1 MTCCSQ
7 PLARIV
13 VIAIAATVL
22 LWWALNPSD
31 RGRFSAGLQ
40 AAWEAMG
47 VQSKLRPRPAYPP
60 EEVVRIQIE
69 ALGDNDRPHPDA
81 GIEITFRFA
90 SPANRRVTGPLPRF
104 IEMVHNPDYRPML
117 NHGGA
122 RYGKLKRE
130 GDQASQTVILKT
142 GDGSR
147 VGYLFQ
153 LSRQSEA
160 PYKDC
165 WMTDSVM
172 RFEVR
177 DDYRQV

>member
-1 MTCCSQ
+1 MKCCSR

-13 VIAIAATVL
+13 VIAVAGTVL
-22 LWWALNPSD
+22 LWWVSNPSD
-31 RGRFSAGLQ
+31 RSRLSAGLQ
-40 AAWEAMG
+40 AAGDAIG
-47 VQSKLRPRPAYPP
+47 AQSELRPRPAYPP
-60 EEVVRIQIE
+60 EKVVRIQIE

-90 SPANRRVTGPLPRF
+90 SPANKKVTGPLPRF
-104 IEMVHNPDYRPML
+104 VEMVHNAAYRPML
-117 NHGGA
+117 NHQGA

-130 GDQASQTVILKT
+130 GNRASQAVILKT
-142 GDGSR
+142 GHGSR

-177 DDYRQV
+177 EDYRQV

>member
-1 MTCCSQ
+1 MKRVSR
-7 PLARIV
+7 PLIRILATAV
-13 VIAIAATVL
+13 AGTVL

-31 RGRFSAGLQ
+31 RSRISAGLQ
-40 AAWEAMG
+40 AAAEAMG
-47 VQSKLRPRPAYPP
+47 AKSKLRPRPAYPP
-60 EEVVRIQIE
+60 EKVVRIQIE

-90 SPANRRVTGPLPRF
+90 SPANRKVTGPLPRF
-104 IEMVHNPDYRPML
+104 IEMVHNPAYRPML

-130 GDQASQTVILKT
+130 EDHASQTVILKT